1 MITLVR
7 HGRVWALR
15 VGDDVVCC
23 GSFVSCLSAALALR
37 CPQ

>member
-15 VGDDVVCC
+15 VGADVVCV
-23 GSFVSCLSAALALR
+23 GSFARCFFTFHLLR
-37 CPQ
+37 SPQ